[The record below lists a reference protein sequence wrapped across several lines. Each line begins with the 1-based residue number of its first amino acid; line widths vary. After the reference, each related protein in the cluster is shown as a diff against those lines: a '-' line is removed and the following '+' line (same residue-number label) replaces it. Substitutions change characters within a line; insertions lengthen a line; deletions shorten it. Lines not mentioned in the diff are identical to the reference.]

1 MRHFAS
7 ALLAA
12 SSLFCLGTAHAAN
25 RPRYGG
31 TLRVEMKTAPV
42 SFDPADLAQSKSLEI
57 SNLSSLIFDTLMTL
71 DNHGGLEPALAISWR
86 PEPGNQRWQ
95 FKLRPAVKFQD
106 GSPLTAEQVAAALR
120 VANPDWKVLAAGD
133 VLVIERD
140 SPAPNLPA
148 ELAQNRNGIARRDG
162 AKVLGTGPFLIDQWD
177 PGKKLIL
184 TANNSYWA
192 GRPFLDSIEIT
203 MGQDFR
209 GQMISFD
216 LSKAD
221 LIEVAPE
228 QAHRAASENRNV
240 QSSAPSELMA
250 LAFSHDP
257 QSADEARLREALTL
271 SIDRATLSNVL
282 LQGGGEPAGTL
293 LPNWMTGY
301 AFLFPSE
308 HDSVAARQ
316 ARGNAKQAG
325 AWTLAYDTNDP
336 VARVIAE
343 RIALN
348 ARDANITLQPT
359 SGNRFDLRLVRLPIA
374 SLDAPVALAAMADS
388 LHLPQPKLTGS
399 STEDLYAAE
408 TTLLQSRQVIPLLHL
423 RTSYG
428 IGTNVKNWSEAP
440 DGRWHLSEVWL
451 GVEK

>member
-1 MRHFAS
+1 M
-7 ALLAA
+7 
-12 SSLFCLGTAHAAN
+12 
-25 RPRYGG
+25 
-31 TLRVEMKTAPV
+31 
-42 SFDPADLAQSKSLEI
+42 
-57 SNLSSLIFDTLMTL
+57 
-71 DNHGGLEPALAISWR
+71 
-86 PEPGNQRWQ
+86 
-95 FKLRPAVKFQD
+95 
-106 GSPLTAEQVAAALR
+106 TAEQVAAALR

-148 ELAQNRNGIARRDG
+148 ELAQNRNGIAKRDG
-162 AKVLGTGPFLIDQWD
+162 AKILGTGPFPIDQWD
-177 PGKKLIL
+177 PGKKLML

-216 LSKAD
+216 LGKAD

-301 AFLFPSE
+301 GVVFPSE
-308 HDSVAARQ
+308 MDLTRARQ
-316 ARGNAKQAG
+316 ARAE
-325 AWTLAYDTNDP
+325 LPEPP
-336 VARVIAE
+336 VE
-343 RIALN
+343 
-348 ARDANITLQPT
+348 
-359 SGNRFDLRLVRLPIA
+359 S
-374 SLDAPVALAAMADS
+374 
-388 LHLPQPKLTGS
+388 
-399 STEDLYAAE
+399 
-408 TTLLQSRQVIPLLHL
+408 
-423 RTSYG
+423 
-428 IGTNVKNWSEAP
+428 
-440 DGRWHLSEVWL
+440 WL
-451 GVEK
+451 